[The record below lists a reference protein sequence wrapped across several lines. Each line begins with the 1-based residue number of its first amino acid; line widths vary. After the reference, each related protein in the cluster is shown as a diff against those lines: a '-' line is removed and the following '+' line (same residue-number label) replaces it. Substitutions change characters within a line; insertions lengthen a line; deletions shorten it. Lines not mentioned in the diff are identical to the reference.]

1 MKLLRNQAEFEEW
14 KEFNIFDG
22 DEAGQPREF
31 PCYVRL
37 RVKDWHMEYE
47 EAVYLYR
54 SDIEKMLS
62 DMDAEPPLD
71 AGGLAKK
78 SEPRPIEIGILP
90 DELKDALSGRALI
103 TQTSARDEP

>member
-14 KEFNIFDG
+14 KEGNIFDG

-62 DMDAEPPLD
+62 DMDAEPPID

-90 DELKDALSGRALI
+90 DELKDAISGR
-103 TQTSARDEP
+103 TYRN

>member
-1 MKLLRNQAEFEEW
+1 
-14 KEFNIFDG
+14 
-22 DEAGQPREF
+22 
-31 PCYVRL
+31 
-37 RVKDWHMEYE
+37 MEYK

-62 DMDAEPPLD
+62 DMDSEPSID

-103 TQTSARDEP
+103 TQTNARDEP

>member
-62 DMDAEPPLD
+62 DMDAEPPISRRQPIRGT
-71 AGGLAKK
+71 AQTGG
-78 SEPRPIEIGILP
+78 SMPRE
-90 DELKDALSGRALI
+90 
-103 TQTSARDEP
+103 